1 MVNRNADNCLA
12 LLFLCYFCRT
22 LGFLDSFI
30 ALLPGPYSENRI
42 TRTFS
47 CHEFEC
53 VSIRDLLNFVCNKT
67 QLNFRAQMNAKLNL
81 FAFGLLLFCMLGLS
95 EEPTGQ
101 ALVDLI
107 NNSNFNFK
115 VGIML

>member
-1 MVNRNADNCLA
+1 
-12 LLFLCYFCRT
+12 
-22 LGFLDSFI
+22 
-30 ALLPGPYSENRI
+30 
-42 TRTFS
+42 
-47 CHEFEC
+47 
-53 VSIRDLLNFVCNKT
+53 
-67 QLNFRAQMNAKLNL
+67 MNAKLNL